1 MFTRRQFIKSSVGL
15 LAGSYCLPA
24 KPIFATSTKT
34 KAKSVILLWMGGGMA
49 HTETFDPK
57 EFKNFEVGMPLS
69 EINCTFPSIPTSV
82 DDLFISEGLEN
93 IAKIMDR
100 GLLLRS
106 LETESLGNVLH
117 SRYQY
122 LWHTGYSPPL
132 TVAAPHM
139 GAWISYLLGERIKGI
154 PAFVEIGQSFEHVEA
169 DEIKDFLSAGCLG
182 FNYAPLSIPDPSN
195 AMNIFNA
202 NDSSNNFI
210 NRLNL
215 YKKLNNEIKN
225 TNQINKGFEDSIS
238 NAIDS
243 AYNILKSPIL
253 NALDLNKEDLKTRER
268 YGNTKFGNGCLL
280 ARRLTESGVR
290 FIEVS
295 SDFIPFESWDTHNNG
310 HERTKDLKQMI
321 DKPVASLIL
330 DLEER
335 GLLDETL
342 VILASEFS
350 RDAVLEGK
358 VGKISGFTEKQPE
371 NILNKTSWG
380 LHRHFIGASSV
391 VMFGGGIKAGT
402 VYGSTAEKR
411 PCSVIENPVKLID
424 LHATIYQA
432 LGIPADSHVIV
443 DKRPFYIT
451 NNGKGKAINAFFT

>member
-1 MFTRRQFIKSSVGL
+1 
-15 LAGSYCLPA
+15 
-24 KPIFATSTKT
+24 
-34 KAKSVILLWMGGGMA
+34 
-49 HTETFDPK
+49 
-57 EFKNFEVGMPLS
+57 
-69 EINCTFPSIPTSV
+69 
-82 DDLFISEGLEN
+82 
-93 IAKIMDR
+93 
-100 GLLLRS
+100 
-106 LETESLGNVLH
+106 
-117 SRYQY
+117 
-122 LWHTGYSPPL
+122 
-132 TVAAPHM
+132 
-139 GAWISYLLGERIKGI
+139 
-154 PAFVEIGQSFEHVEA
+154 
-169 DEIKDFLSAGCLG
+169 
-182 FNYAPLSIPDPSN
+182 
-195 AMNIFNA
+195 MNIFNA

-350 RDAVLEGK
+350 RDTVLEGK

-451 NNGKGKAINAFFT
+451 NNAKGKAVNEFFA